1 MNTEITKVIEWLRIN
16 KLPLNLKKT
25 HFMVFRKSRRK
36 IELKEDVIIDNV
48 KIDFVTQTKFLGVIL
63 DQHLTFESHVQN
75 TKGKIAR
82 GIGILYKAKNYLK
95 ESSMKTLYYAFIY
108 PYFTYCITVWGNTF
122 NSVLEPLIVLQKGA
136 IRIVCG
142 AQKFDHTYPLFQLS
156 KIMPLRNL
164 YVYSAQLF
172 LYKYH
177 RQSLP
182 NIFSGFF
189 TINETIHNHYT
200 RQIEHFHTHLAKSS
214 QRARTLLCTGVKI
227 NNYFM
232 NRLNYNCSD
241 GVFINKNSKNIS

>member
-1 MNTEITKVIEWLRIN
+1 MSINTLRPWQN
-16 KLPLNLKKT
+16 GC
-25 HFMVFRKSRRK
+25 HFPANIFKR
-36 IELKEDVIIDNV
+36 I
-48 KIDFVTQTKFLGVIL
+48 FLH
-63 DQHLTFESHVQN
+63 D
-75 TKGKIAR
+75 
-82 GIGILYKAKNYLK
+82 
-95 ESSMKTLYYAFIY
+95 
-108 PYFTYCITVWGNTF
+108 
-122 NSVLEPLIVLQKGA
+122 SVLEPLIVLQKCA

-142 AQKFDHTYPLFQLS
+142 AQRFDHTYPLFQLS
-156 KIMPLRNL
+156 KILPLRNL

-189 TINETIHNHYT
+189 TINEAIHNHYT

-214 QRARTLLCTGVKI
+214 QTARTLRCTGVKI

-241 GVFINKNSKNIS
+241 GVYKQKLKEHILMNDISHLYGGTR

>member
-1 MNTEITKVIEWLRIN
+1 MPTEKLITYLPTYDNTIVYVMITLVSIN
-16 KLPLNLKKT
+16 LMILLVQFLTRKLQHSTIVLELSTGHRCITLPL
-25 HFMVFRKSRRK
+25 
-36 IELKEDVIIDNV
+36 INV
-48 KIDFVTQTKFLGVIL
+48 
-63 DQHLTFESHVQN
+63 
-75 TKGKIAR
+75 
-82 GIGILYKAKNYLK
+82 
-95 ESSMKTLYYAFIY
+95 
-108 PYFTYCITVWGNTF
+108 
-122 NSVLEPLIVLQKGA
+122 PLCSPQASVLQKRA

-142 AQKFDHTYPLFQLS
+142 AQRFDHTYPLFQLS
-156 KIMPLRNL
+156 KILPLINL

-177 RQSLP
+177 RQSLS

-214 QRARTLLCTGVKI
+214 QTARTLRCTGVKI

-241 GVFINKNSKNIS
+241 GVYKQKLKEHILMNDISHLYGGTR

>member
-1 MNTEITKVIEWLRIN
+1 M
-16 KLPLNLKKT
+16 
-25 HFMVFRKSRRK
+25 
-36 IELKEDVIIDNV
+36 
-48 KIDFVTQTKFLGVIL
+48 
-63 DQHLTFESHVQN
+63 
-75 TKGKIAR
+75 
-82 GIGILYKAKNYLK
+82 YKAKKYLK

-108 PYFTYCITVWGNTF
+108 PHFTYCITVWGNTF
-122 NSVLEPLIVLQKGA
+122 NSVLEPLIVLQKRT

-156 KIMPLRNL
+156 KILPLSNW

-172 LYKYH
+172 LYKYYI
-177 RQSLP
+177 QSLP

-214 QRARTLLCTGVKI
+214 QRARPLRCTGVNI

-241 GVFINKNSKNIS
+241 GVYKQKLKEHILMNDISQLHGSTR

>member
-1 MNTEITKVIEWLRIN
+1 MWSLTMWKLILSPKPSSWESYSISILLLNHMCITPKERLQGALVFCTKQKSIS
-16 KLPLNLKKT
+16 KKAQWK
-25 HFMVFRKSRRK
+25 HYIMLLYIHISPVVF
-36 IELKEDVIIDNV
+36 
-48 KIDFVTQTKFLGVIL
+48 
-63 DQHLTFESHVQN
+63 
-75 TKGKIAR
+75 
-82 GIGILYKAKNYLK
+82 
-95 ESSMKTLYYAFIY
+95 
-108 PYFTYCITVWGNTF
+108 TVWGNTF

-142 AQKFDHTYPLFQLS
+142 ALKFDHTYPLFQLS
-156 KIMPLRNL
+156 KILPLRNL

-172 LYKYH
+172 LYKYY

-214 QRARTLLCTGVKI
+214 QRARTLRCTGVKI

-241 GVFINKNSKNIS
+241 GVYKQKLKEHILMNDISHLYGGTR

>member
-1 MNTEITKVIEWLRIN
+1 MWSLTMWKLILSPKPSSWESYSISILLLNHMCNTPKERLQGALVFCTKQKVSQRKFNKTTILCFYIN
-16 KLPLNLKKT
+16 
-25 HFMVFRKSRRK
+25 
-36 IELKEDVIIDNV
+36 
-48 KIDFVTQTKFLGVIL
+48 
-63 DQHLTFESHVQN
+63 
-75 TKGKIAR
+75 
-82 GIGILYKAKNYLK
+82 
-95 ESSMKTLYYAFIY
+95 

-156 KIMPLRNL
+156 KILPLRNL

-172 LYKYH
+172 LYKYY

-214 QRARTLLCTGVKI
+214 QRARPLRSTGVKI
-227 NNYFM
+227 NDYFM
-232 NRLNYNCSD
+232 NRLNCNCSD
-241 GVFINKNSKNIS
+241 GVYKQKLKEHISMNDISQLHGSTR